1 MILFDTNILVY
12 SQLLKDPRSAFC
24 RQWIKKSENHELKG
38 IVSPQNLIEFI
49 SVMIKTN
56 RILKKKV
63 EINRYVKVE
72 NHLQK
77 FLQVVFPNSQTL
89 TIFNHLITDKVASS
103 KKVFDIFL
111 VATMLSNGVRQI
123 LTYNAKDFAEF
134 KEIKVISP
142 EKSLTRRDI
151 LKT

>member
-12 SQLLKDPRSAFC
+12 SQSLKDPRCAPC
-24 RQWIKKSENHELKG
+24 RKWIKKSENSEIEG
-38 IVSPQNLIEFI
+38 VISSQNLVEFV

-56 RILKKKV
+56 QILKQKIQIDKY
-63 EINRYVKVE
+63 IDAE

-77 FLQVVFPNSQTL
+77 FLKVIFPNSQTL
-89 TIFNHLITDKVASS
+89 AMFNHLITDKVVCS
-103 KKVFDIFL
+103 KKVFDVFL

-142 EKSLTRRDI
+142 EI
-151 LKT
+151 